1 MIQLYGGRQTRAAIV
16 HWYLEELG
24 IPYEFVVM
32 DMKAGAHKQA
42 DFLAINPMGKV
53 PALVDGNLKLWES
66 GAILLYLADSQGKMP
81 EDAGLRGLIYQWVLF
96 ANSSLPQ
103 AMTGEAKETQ
113 LPKLLAAVDGALLGN
128 EFLVA
133 DTFTV
138 ADVAM
143 ASTLSYAEMLFQ
155 IDFSPYSAVQSYL
168 GGMTQRPAFRK
179 GIMGQD

>member
-1 MIQLYGGRQTRAAIV
+1 MIQLYGGQQTRAAIV
-16 HWYLEELG
+16 RWYLEELG

-32 DMKAGAHKQA
+32 DMKAGAHKQP

-53 PALVDGNLKLWES
+53 PALVDGEVKLWES
-66 GAILLYLADSQGKMP
+66 GAILLYLADSQEKMP
-81 EDAGLRGLIYQWVLF
+81 EDAGARGQVYQWVLF
-96 ANSSLPQ
+96 ANSTLPQ

-113 LPKLLAAVDGALLGN
+113 LPKLLTALDAALTGK
-128 EFLVA
+128 EFLVG
-133 DTFTV
+133 DTLTV

-143 ASTLSYAEMLFQ
+143 ASILSYAQMLFQ

-168 GGMTQRPAFRK
+168 GGMTERSAFRK